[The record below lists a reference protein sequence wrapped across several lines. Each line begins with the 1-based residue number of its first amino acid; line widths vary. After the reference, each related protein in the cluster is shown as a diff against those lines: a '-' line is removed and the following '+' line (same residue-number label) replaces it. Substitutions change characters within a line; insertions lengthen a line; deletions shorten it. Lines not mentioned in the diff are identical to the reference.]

1 MFEIGRRFVGIVLL
15 IIVSVILGFF
25 FDETVALLFL
35 SSILLIIV
43 SYHIISLASLDRWL
57 QRYDPSSQVMA
68 SVPNNFGA
76 WGDVFVRLTRYMRRY
91 YRSRQSLSRAL
102 ERLQRATSAMPD
114 GIVILDKIDR
124 IEWCNP
130 VAEQHLGLDLKMDI
144 GQHITHL
151 VRQMQFVEYLTS
163 GDFSKPVIIKQSR
176 YQEIMLS
183 LQLVPYGDEEKLLI
197 SRDITRFEKMEIM
210 RRDFIANVSHELRTP
225 LTVING
231 FLEMLQ
237 DNGMKDSDMEKH
249 ALGLMSQ
256 QSRRMQRLVEDLLT
270 LSRLENGQNVLR
282 EEEVDMK
289 ELLQNLLHEAQSL
302 SAARHTITL
311 QLKKDDIN
319 VLGSADE
326 LRSALGNLVSNA
338 VRYTPDGGNIVLSWG
353 EEKGLFYVRDSG
365 IGIEPQHIPRLTERF
380 YRIDRSRSRETG
392 GTGLG
397 LAIVKH
403 ILNRHQAR
411 MDIISELGK
420 GSTFKVWFPLKR
432 LQATTKNSL
441 PEVVEAQL
449 EHSQFMPPQQ

>member
-1 MFEIGRRFVGIVLL
+1 MGRRFVGVVLL
-15 IIVSVILGFF
+15 IVVSVILGFF

-57 QRYDPSSQVMA
+57 QRYDPSAQAMA

-91 YRSRQSLSRAL
+91 YRNRQSLSRAL

-114 GIVILDKIDR
+114 GIIILDKIDR

-151 VRQMQFVEYLTS
+151 VRQMQFVEYLSS

-270 LSRLENGQNVLR
+270 LSRLENGQNILR
-282 EEEVDMK
+282 EEEVDIK
-289 ELLQNLLHEAQSL
+289 ELLQSLLHEAQSL
-302 SAARHTITL
+302 SAERHTITL
-311 QLKKDDIN
+311 QLKEDDIN

-338 VRYTPDGGNIVLSWG
+338 VRYTPDGGDIILSWG

-432 LQATTKNSL
+432 LQATTQNGS
-441 PEVVEAQL
+441 PEAMEAQL
-449 EHSQFMPPQQ
+449 EQRQFMPPQQ

>member
-1 MFEIGRRFVGIVLL
+1 MGHRFLGILLL
-15 IIVSVILGFF
+15 IIVSVLLGLF
-25 FDETVALLFL
+25 FDETAALIFL
-35 SSILLIIV
+35 SSMLLIMVAYHIV
-43 SYHIISLASLDRWL
+43 SLATLDRWL
-57 QRYDPSSQVMA
+57 QRYDPASSAMA
-68 SVPNNFGA
+68 PVPNNFGA

-91 YRSRQSLSRAL
+91 YRNRQSLSRAL

-151 VRQMQFVEYLTS
+151 VRQVQFVEYLSS

-176 YQEIMLS
+176 YQAIMLS

-225 LTVING
+225 LTVVNG

-237 DNGMKDSDMEKH
+237 DNGVKDSDMEKH

-270 LSRLENGQNVLR
+270 LSRLENGQNILR

-289 ELLQNLLHEAQSL
+289 ELLLNLLHEAQSL
-302 SAARHTITL
+302 SAKRHTITL
-311 QLKKDDIN
+311 QLKEDNMN
-319 VLGSADE
+319 VLGSGDE

-338 VRYTPDGGNIVLSWG
+338 VRYTPDGGDIVLSWG

-432 LQATTKNSL
+432 LQSTIQNKV
-441 PEVVEAQL
+441 PDVQL
-449 EHSQFMPPQQ
+449 EQGQSMPPQQ

>member
-1 MFEIGRRFVGIVLL
+1 MLEIGRKFVGIVLL
-15 IIVSVILGFF
+15 VFISALLGLF
-25 FDETVALLFL
+25 FDEIVALIFL
-35 SSILLIIV
+35 SLILLIIV
-43 SYHIISLASLDRWL
+43 SYHIVSLASLDRWL
-57 QRYDPSSQVMA
+57 QRYDPSSTVMA
-68 SVPNNFGA
+68 AIPSNFGA
-76 WGDVFVRLTRYMRRY
+76 WGDVFIRLTRYMRRY

-102 ERLQRATSAMPD
+102 ERMQRATSAMPD

-151 VRQMQFVEYLTS
+151 VRQMQFVEYLSS
-163 GDFSKPVIIKQSR
+163 GDFSKPVLIKQSR

-237 DNGMKDSDMEKH
+237 DNEMKDSDMEKH

-270 LSRLENGQNVLR
+270 LSRLENGQNILR

-289 ELLQNLLHEAQSL
+289 ELLQNLLHEARSL
-302 SAARHTITL
+302 SAKRHTITL
-311 QLKKDDIN
+311 QLKEDDTN

-338 VRYTPDGGNIVLSWG
+338 VRYTPDGGDIVLSWG

-420 GSTFKVWFPLKR
+420 GSTFKVWIPLKR
-432 LQATTKNSL
+432 LQLRTEEKETT
-441 PEVVEAQL
+441 VAQL
-449 EHSQFMPPQQ
+449 EQNQPMPPQQ

>member
-1 MFEIGRRFVGIVLL
+1 MGRRFVGVVLL
-15 IIVSVILGFF
+15 IVVSVILGFF

-57 QRYDPSSQVMA
+57 QRYDPSAQAMA

-91 YRSRQSLSRAL
+91 YRNRQSLSRAL

-114 GIVILDKIDR
+114 GIIILDKIDR

-151 VRQMQFVEYLTS
+151 VRQMQFVEYLSS

-270 LSRLENGQNVLR
+270 LSRLENGQNILR
-282 EEEVDMK
+282 EEEVDIK
-289 ELLQNLLHEAQSL
+289 ELLQSLLHEAQSL
-302 SAARHTITL
+302 SAERHTITL
-311 QLKKDDIN
+311 QLKEDDIN

-338 VRYTPDGGNIVLSWG
+338 VRYTPDGGDIILSWG

-432 LQATTKNSL
+432 LHATTQNRS
-441 PEVVEAQL
+441 PEAMEAQL
-449 EHSQFMPPQQ
+449 EQRQFMPPQQ

>member
-1 MFEIGRRFVGIVLL
+1 MGRRFVGIALL
-15 IIVSVILGFF
+15 IVFSVILRFF
-25 FDETVALLFL
+25 FDETVALIFF
-35 SSILLIIV
+35 SSIVLVII
-43 SYHIISLASLDRWL
+43 SYHIVSLASLDRWL
-57 QRYDPSSQVMA
+57 QRYDPSSPTMA

-102 ERLQRATSAMPD
+102 ERLRRATSAMPD

-151 VRQMQFVEYLTS
+151 VRQMQFVEYLSS

-237 DNGMKDSDMEKH
+237 DNEVKDSEMEKH

-270 LSRLENGQNVLR
+270 LSRLENGQNILR

-302 SAARHTITL
+302 SAGRHTITL
-311 QLKKDDIN
+311 QLKEDDIN
-319 VLGSADE
+319 VLGSMDE

-338 VRYTPDGGNIVLSWG
+338 VRYTPDGGDIVLSWG
-353 EEKGLFYVRDSG
+353 DEKGLFYVRDSG

-432 LQATTKNSL
+432 LQSTIRNKL
-441 PEVVEAQL
+441 PEIVDAQL
-449 EHSQFMPPQQ
+449 EQSQFMPPQQ

>member
-25 FDETVALLFL
+25 FDEMIALLFL

-225 LTVING
+225 LNG
-231 FLEMLQ
+231 ILVVSELAFEQCKNACGMDELQ
-237 DNGMKDSDMEKH
+237 KLYAG
-249 ALGLMSQ
+249 
-256 QSRRMQRLVEDLLT
+256 SRE
-270 LSRLENGQNVLR
+270 RLERLLDDGIEHLGRRAVRIVRDDRRLR
-282 EEEVDMK
+282 EA
-289 ELLQNLLHEAQSL
+289 H
-302 SAARHTITL
+302 
-311 QLKKDDIN
+311 
-319 VLGSADE
+319 
-326 LRSALGNLVSNA
+326 
-338 VRYTPDGGNIVLSWG
+338 DGDV
-353 EEKGLFYVRDSG
+353 
-365 IGIEPQHIPRLTERF
+365 
-380 YRIDRSRSRETG
+380 
-392 GTGLG
+392 
-397 LAIVKH
+397 
-403 ILNRHQAR
+403 
-411 MDIISELGK
+411 SELAHVHDLK
-420 GSTFKVWFPLKR
+420 GGG
-432 LQATTKNSL
+432 
-441 PEVVEAQL
+441 
-449 EHSQFMPPQQ
+449 

>member
-1 MFEIGRRFVGIVLL
+1 MGHRFLGILLL
-15 IIVSVILGFF
+15 IIVSVLLGLF
-25 FDETVALLFL
+25 FDETAALIFL
-35 SSILLIIV
+35 SSMLLIMVAYHIV
-43 SYHIISLASLDRWL
+43 SLATLDRWL
-57 QRYDPSSQVMA
+57 QRYDPASSAMA
-68 SVPNNFGA
+68 PVPNNFGA

-91 YRSRQSLSRAL
+91 YRNRQSLSRAL

-151 VRQMQFVEYLTS
+151 VRQVQFVEYLSS

-176 YQEIMLS
+176 YQAIMLS

-225 LTVING
+225 LTVVNG

-237 DNGMKDSDMEKH
+237 DNGVKDSDMEKH

-270 LSRLENGQNVLR
+270 LSRLENGQNILR

-289 ELLQNLLHEAQSL
+289 ELLLNLLHEAQSL
-302 SAARHTITL
+302 SAKRHTITL
-311 QLKKDDIN
+311 QLKEDNMN
-319 VLGSADE
+319 VLGSGDE

-338 VRYTPDGGNIVLSWG
+338 VRYTPNGGDIVLSWG

-432 LQATTKNSL
+432 LQSTIQNKV
-441 PEVVEAQL
+441 PDVQL
-449 EHSQFMPPQQ
+449 EQGQSMPPQQ